1 METLQKRIEEYD
13 SVKRWLLRL
22 SKKSGSTNTKRMY
35 LHYLKEFCNY
45 VGLDPDGLIEE
56 RRQDLKSE
64 NELTRRRAEEQLDMW
79 FTHLEERGLSR
90 SSCVLAYNAI
100 RSFYKANFLE
110 LKVES
115 TPESWPTKYKPGLT
129 REELGMLLDACRRP
143 MHRAYILCQT
153 QSGLSV
159 SDLLKLVYSD
169 IKSQIEKNK
178 EYIHLRLLRGKRKEL
193 GYHDTFFGKMATQAL
208 REYLATRRNLK
219 PEDPLFPCTARNVN
233 KFLRT
238 LSFKAGLDW
247 IVTSH
252 DLRKFFSTQ
261 LKMTRV
267 NDPAFNETLI
277 EYWMGHAL
285 GKVRGAY
292 FIPSV
297 EEQLRLY
304 KLAEERLEP
313 WSGRFK

>member
-1 METLQKRIEEYD
+1 MEATILQKRIEEYN
-13 SVKRWLLRL
+13 SVKRWLVRL
-22 SKKSGSTNTKRMY
+22 GKKSGSPNTKRMY
-35 LHYLKEFCNY
+35 LHYLKEFCVY

-79 FTHLEERGLSR
+79 FAYLEERGLSR

-129 REELGMLLDACRRP
+129 REELGMLLDACRKP

-159 SDLLKLVYSD
+159 SDLLKLVYAD

-193 GYHDTFFGKMATQAL
+193 GYHDTFFGRMATQAL
-208 REYLATRRNLK
+208 REYLATRQDLNPQSR
-219 PEDPLFPCTARNVN
+219 LFPCTARNVN
-233 KFLRT
+233 KFLRS
-238 LSFKAGLDW
+238 LSIRAGLDW
-247 IVTSH
+247 IVSSH
-252 DLRKFFSTQ
+252 DLRKYFITQ
-261 LKMTRV
+261 MKL
-267 NDPAFNETLI
+267 AGLNETLV
-277 EYWMGHAL
+277 EYWVGHAL
-285 GKVRGAY
+285 GRVRGAY
-292 FIPSV
+292 FIPPV

-304 KLAEERLEP
+304 KEAERWLEP
-313 WSGRFK
+313 

>member
-1 METLQKRIEEYD
+1 MEATILQKRIEEYN
-13 SVKRWLLRL
+13 SVKRWLVRL
-22 SKKSGSTNTKRMY
+22 GKKSGSPNTKRMY
-35 LHYLKEFCNY
+35 LHYLKEFCVY

-79 FTHLEERGLSR
+79 FAYLEERGLSR

-159 SDLLKLVYSD
+159 SDLLKLVYED
-169 IKSQIEKNK
+169 VKSQIEKNK

-193 GYHDTFFGKMATQAL
+193 GYHDTFFGRMATQAL
-208 REYLATRRNLK
+208 REYLATRRDLN
-219 PEDPLFPCTARNVN
+219 PQSRLFPCTARNVN
-233 KFLRT
+233 KFLRN
-238 LSFKAGLDW
+238 LSIRAGLDW
-247 IVTSH
+247 IVSSH
-252 DLRKFFSTQ
+252 DLRKYFNTQ
-261 LKMTRV
+261 MKL
-267 NDPAFNETLI
+267 AGLNETLV
-277 EYWMGHAL
+277 EFWMGHSL
-285 GKVRGAY
+285 GRVRGAY
-292 FIPSV
+292 FIPPV

-304 KLAEERLEP
+304 REAERWLEP
-313 WSGRFK
+313 